1 MFSHVPFPLLRDIY
15 DNVRGENFGIHVEQL
30 LEHKPLV
37 ILFARL
43 SLFSLS
49 YSGIPVTKSQCVW
62 PDYNGYRHT
71 EWALSKYLFI
81 VKEQIPVLNYRSYLT
96 HYPMYPELILLLPIY
111 GKIHLRT
118 KAHLPV

>member
-1 MFSHVPFPLLRDIY
+1 MYHSLCLAIY
-15 DNVRGENFGIHVEQL
+15 DKVRGEKFGTHGEQL

-49 YSGIPVTKSQCVW
+49 YSGIPLTMSHNVW

-71 EWALSKYLFI
+71 EWARSKYLFI
-81 VKEQIPVLNYRSYLT
+81 VKEKIPVLNYHSYWT
-96 HYPMYPELILLLPIY
+96 HYPMHTELILL
-111 GKIHLRT
+111 
-118 KAHLPV
+118 